1 MTRPQLLVIATAGI
15 LGGLAV
21 ATSTFDQ
28 PANAQ
33 AAQARVFAE
42 RACLDYG
49 IAPST
54 AAHESCV
61 ARAAH
66 AFERGE
72 PDIAYMHARATR
84 DAREAC
90 LTYGVQPDTPGY
102 QQCVATQVERRTT
115 PAMLIRYVP
124 QPIE

>member
-1 MTRPQLLVIATAGI
+1 MHRARLIVVATAGS
-15 LGGLAV
+15 LAV
-21 ATSTFDQ
+21 ATATPYR

-33 AAQARVFAE
+33 VAQARIFAE

-49 IAPST
+49 VTPST

-61 ARAAH
+61 TRATR

-72 PDIAYMHARATR
+72 PDIAYMQARVTR

-90 LTYGVQPDTPGY
+90 LSYGLPMETLGY
-102 QQCVATQVERRTT
+102 Q
-115 PAMLIRYVP
+115 
-124 QPIE
+124 

>member
-1 MTRPQLLVIATAGI
+1 MTRPQLLAIATAGI
-15 LGGLAV
+15 LGSLAV
-21 ATSTFDQ
+21 ATTTFRQ

-33 AAQARVFAE
+33 AFQARVFAE

-49 IAPST
+49 VAPST

-61 ARAAH
+61 EGAAR

-90 LTYGVQPDTPGY
+90 LTYGIKQETLGY
-102 QQCVATQVERRTT
+102 QQCVATQVERHTQ

-124 QPIE
+124 RPIE